1 MTTKY
6 DPKKELKDSL
16 VDAAWLKGGLAVL
29 NLSLKSLRTRPIFA
43 NTTENLG
50 KLYGGLVAVDMLK
63 DYIKTQIK

>member
-6 DPKKELKDSL
+6 DPKKELKDSV
-16 VDAAWLKGGLAVL
+16 VDAAWLTGGLAVL
-29 NLSLKSLRTRPIFA
+29 NLSLKSLGTRPIFA